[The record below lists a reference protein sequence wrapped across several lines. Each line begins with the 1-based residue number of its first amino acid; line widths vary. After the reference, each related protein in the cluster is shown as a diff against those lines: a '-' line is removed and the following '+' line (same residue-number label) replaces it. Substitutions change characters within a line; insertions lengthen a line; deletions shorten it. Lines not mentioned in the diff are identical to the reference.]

1 MEKKFNPEKFKLVG
15 LALGDFHKAIKEK
28 DVFVREARLIPV
40 HKVGNELALASV
52 FLASLKYVKEYRE
65 KFFRAIKFKKSSQLF
80 FYSEVHFSHR
90 DYQSSRLDGLIL
102 SVSKGIIKD
111 AVILEFKGK
120 GGNVDPVQIDQYLT
134 LNKSTYKV
142 DKLVSVSPEYVPDI
156 DHLPYTPIKKHKAVQ
171 LYHFSWSRLKN
182 IASLLLF
189 QNGDNIEDEDQVNI
203 LSEVMHYFESDT
215 NGLRGFSQMKKGW
228 SNVVTAIKTGVK
240 PEQYDLEEA
249 VQSWLEE
256 QTDMAHLLSG
266 ELGVPVSTSSA
277 KKDGSLVKKLK
288 SEISSLSKT
297 NQLKFQ
303 LLIKDVVS
311 DIKVA
316 ADFRN
321 ETIEMSIDL
330 EAPSEDSKRN
340 RARLTWLNNQLKRA
354 QERESEA
361 FNKLSDDIFIDV
373 AVKFGRQPIRYK
385 LTDFDTAWEDLVNE
399 KDITSYSILAIK
411 DVGKNFKS
419 NKKFVELIEQMM
431 FDYYQGLVQN
441 LKSYTRPAP
450 RISNH
455 DS

>member
-1 MEKKFNPEKFKLVG
+1 MNKQFNPQKFKLVG
-15 LALGDFHKAIKEK
+15 LSIDDFFKAVKEGDLRA
-28 DVFVREARLIPV
+28 REARLIPV
-40 HKVGNELALASV
+40 LKAGDEMALASV
-52 FLASLKYVKEYRE
+52 LLASFKYVKEFRE
-65 KFFRAIKFKKSSQLF
+65 KFFKAVKFKKSAQIYYF
-80 FYSEVHFSHR
+80 TEVQFEHREYS
-90 DYQSSRLDGLIL
+90 SSRLDGLIL

-111 AVILEFKGK
+111 AMILEFKGK
-120 GGNVDPVQIDQYLT
+120 NGKVDPSQIDQYLS
-134 LNKSTYKV
+134 LNKTTFRV
-142 DKLVSVSPEYVPDI
+142 DKLISVSPEYVPDI
-156 DHLPYTPIKKHKAVQ
+156 DHLPYTPIKKSKAVQ

-203 LSEVMHYFESDT
+203 LTEVMHYLESDT

-228 SNVVTAIKTGVK
+228 SNVVAAIKTGVK

-288 SEISSLSKT
+288 SEISTLSKT

-311 DIKVA
+311 DIKVV

-330 EAPSEDSKRN
+330 DAPSEDSKRN

-361 FNKLSDDIFIDV
+361 FNKLSDNIFIDV
-373 AVKFGRQPIRYK
+373 SVKFGRQPIRYK
-385 LTDFDTAWEDLVNE
+385 LSDFHIAWEDLVNE

-411 DVGKNFKS
+411 DIGAKFKS

-455 DS
+455 EK

>member
-1 MEKKFNPEKFKLVG
+1 MENQFKPQKFKLVG
-15 LALGDFHKAIKEK
+15 LSIEDFHKAIKEK
-28 DVFVREARLIPV
+28 DLYAREARLIPI
-40 HKVGNELALASV
+40 KTGDEMALASV
-52 FLASLKYVKEYRE
+52 LLSSFKYVKEYRE
-65 KFFRAIKFKKSSQLF
+65 KFFKAIKFKKAAQIYYYTEVQF
-80 FYSEVHFSHR
+80 EHREYS
-90 DYQSSRLDGLIL
+90 SSRLDGLIL

-111 AVILEFKGK
+111 AVIIEFKGK
-120 GGNVDPVQIDQYLT
+120 NGSVDPIQIEQYLT
-134 LNKSTYKV
+134 LNKSTFKV
-142 DKLVSVSPEYVPDI
+142 DKLVSISPEYVPDI
-156 DHLPYTPIKKHKAVQ
+156 DHLPYTPVKQTKAVS

-203 LSEVMHYFESDT
+203 LNEVMHYLESDT
-215 NGLRGFSQMKKGW
+215 NGLKGFSQMKKGW
-228 SNVVTAIKTGVK
+228 SNVVAAIKTGVK
-240 PEQYDLEEA
+240 PETYDLEDA

-256 QTDMAHLLSG
+256 QTDMAHLLSS
-266 ELGVPVSTSSA
+266 ELGVPVSTSSS
-277 KKDGSLVKKLK
+277 KKDGSLVKKLN
-288 SEISSLSKT
+288 SEISSLKKT

-311 DIKVA
+311 DIDVV

-330 EAPSEDSKRN
+330 DAPSEDSKRN
-340 RARLTWLNNQLKRA
+340 RARLTWLNNQLKKA
-354 QERESEA
+354 QERESVA
-361 FNKLSDDIFIDV
+361 FNKLSDDIFIDIS
-373 AVKFGRQPIRYK
+373 VKFGRQPIRYK
-385 LTDFDTAWEDLVNE
+385 LTDFHKAWEDLVNE

-419 NKKFVELIEQMM
+419 KRLFVELIEQMM

-455 DS
+455 D

>member
-1 MEKKFNPEKFKLVG
+1 MNKQFNPQKFKLVG
-15 LALGDFHKAIKEK
+15 LSIDAFFKAVKEGDLRA
-28 DVFVREARLIPV
+28 REARLIPV
-40 HKVGNELALASV
+40 LKAGDEMALASV
-52 FLASLKYVKEYRE
+52 LLASFKYVKEFRE
-65 KFFRAIKFKKSSQLF
+65 KFFKAVKFKKSAQIYYF
-80 FYSEVHFSHR
+80 TEVQFEHREYS
-90 DYQSSRLDGLIL
+90 SSRLDGLIL

-111 AVILEFKGK
+111 AMILEFKGK
-120 GGNVDPVQIDQYLT
+120 NGKVDPSQIDQYLS
-134 LNKSTYKV
+134 LNKTTYRV
-142 DKLVSVSPEYVPDI
+142 DKLISVSPEYVPDI
-156 DHLPYTPIKKHKAVQ
+156 DHLPYTPIKKSKAVQ

-203 LSEVMHYFESDT
+203 LTEVMHYLESDT

-228 SNVVTAIKTGVK
+228 SNVVAAIKTGVK

-311 DIKVA
+311 DIKVV

-330 EAPSEDSKRN
+330 DAPSEDSKRN

-373 AVKFGRQPIRYK
+373 SVKFGRQPIRYK
-385 LTDFDTAWEDLVNE
+385 LSDFHIAWEDLVNE

-411 DVGKNFKS
+411 DIGAKFKS

-450 RISNH
+450 RISSH
-455 DS
+455 D

>member
-1 MEKKFNPEKFKLVG
+1 MNKQFNPQKFKLVG
-15 LALGDFHKAIKEK
+15 LSIDDFNKAIKEG
-28 DVFVREARLIPV
+28 DLRAREARLIPIL
-40 HKVGNELALASV
+40 KAGDEMALASV
-52 FLASLKYVKEYRE
+52 LLASFKYVKEFRE
-65 KFFRAIKFKKSSQLF
+65 KFFKAVKFKKSAQIYYF
-80 FYSEVHFSHR
+80 TEVQFEHR
-90 DYQSSRLDGLIL
+90 EYASSRLDGLIL

-111 AVILEFKGK
+111 AMILEFKGK
-120 GGNVDPVQIDQYLT
+120 NGKVDPSQIDQYLS
-134 LNKSTYKV
+134 LNKTTFKV
-142 DKLVSVSPEYVPDI
+142 DKLISVSPEYVPDI
-156 DHLPYTPIKKHKAVQ
+156 DHLPYTPIRKSKAVH

-203 LSEVMHYFESDT
+203 LTEVMHYLESDT

-228 SNVVTAIKTGVK
+228 GNVVTAIKTGVK
-240 PEQYDLEEA
+240 PEAYDLEEA

-288 SEISSLSKT
+288 SEINSLSKT

-311 DIKVA
+311 DIKVV

-330 EAPSEDSKRN
+330 DAPSEDSKRN
-340 RARLTWLNNQLKRA
+340 RSRLTWLNNQLKRA

-373 AVKFGRQPIRYK
+373 SVKFGRQPIRYK
-385 LTDFDTAWEDLVNE
+385 LSDFHLAWDDLVNE
-399 KDITSYSILAIK
+399 KDITSYSIMAIK
-411 DVGKNFKS
+411 DIGAKFKS

-455 DS
+455 D

>member
-1 MEKKFNPEKFKLVG
+1 MNKQFNPQKFKLVG
-15 LALGDFHKAIKEK
+15 LSIEDFFKAVKEGNLRA
-28 DVFVREARLIPV
+28 REARLIPV
-40 HKVGNELALASV
+40 LKAGDEMALASV
-52 FLASLKYVKEYRE
+52 LLASFKYVKEFRE
-65 KFFRAIKFKKSSQLF
+65 KFFKAVKFKKSAQIYYF
-80 FYSEVHFSHR
+80 TEVQFEHREYS
-90 DYQSSRLDGLIL
+90 SSRLDGLII

-120 GGNVDPVQIDQYLT
+120 NGKVDPPQIDQYLS
-134 LNKSTYKV
+134 LNKVTFKV
-142 DKLVSVSPEYVPDI
+142 DKLISISPEYVPDI
-156 DHLPYTPIKKHKAVQ
+156 DHLPYTPIKKTKSVQ

-203 LSEVMHYFESDT
+203 LTEVMHYLESDT

-311 DIKVA
+311 DIKVI

-330 EAPSEDSKRN
+330 DAPSEDSKRN
-340 RARLTWLNNQLKRA
+340 RARLTWLNNQLKKA
-354 QERESEA
+354 QDRESEA
-361 FNKLSDDIFIDV
+361 FNKLSDKIFIDV
-373 AVKFGRQPIRYK
+373 SVKFGRQPIRYK
-385 LTDFDTAWEDLVNE
+385 LSDFHIAWEDLANE
-399 KDITSYSILAIK
+399 KDITSFSILAINDIGK
-411 DVGKNFKS
+411 DFKS

-441 LKSYTRPAP
+441 LKSYARPAP

-455 DS
+455 D

>member
-1 MEKKFNPEKFKLVG
+1 M
-15 LALGDFHKAIKEK
+15 
-28 DVFVREARLIPV
+28 
-40 HKVGNELALASV
+40 S
-52 FLASLKYVKEYRE
+52 
-65 KFFRAIKFKKSSQLF
+65 
-80 FYSEVHFSHR
+80 
-90 DYQSSRLDGLIL
+90 
-102 SVSKGIIKD
+102 
-111 AVILEFKGK
+111 
-120 GGNVDPVQIDQYLT
+120 
-134 LNKSTYKV
+134 LNKTTFKV
-142 DKLVSVSPEYVPDI
+142 DKLISVSPEYVPDI
-156 DHLPYTPIKKHKAVQ
+156 DHLPYTPIRKSKAVH

-203 LSEVMHYFESDT
+203 LTEVMHYLESDT
-215 NGLRGFSQMKKGW
+215 NGLSGFSQMKKGW
-228 SNVVTAIKTGVK
+228 GNVVTAIKTGVK
-240 PEQYDLEEA
+240 PEAYDLEEA

-288 SEISSLSKT
+288 SEINSLSKT

-311 DIKVA
+311 DIKVV

-330 EAPSEDSKRN
+330 DAPSEDSKRN
-340 RARLTWLNNQLKRA
+340 RSRLTWLNNQLKRA

-361 FNKLSDDIFIDV
+361 FNKLSDDILIDV
-373 AVKFGRQPIRYK
+373 SVKFGRQPIRYK
-385 LTDFDTAWEDLVNE
+385 LSDFHLAWDDLVNE
-399 KDITSYSILAIK
+399 KDITSYSIMAIK
-411 DVGKNFKS
+411 DIGAKFKS

-455 DS
+455 D

>member
-1 MEKKFNPEKFKLVG
+1 MNKQFNPQKFKLVG
-15 LALGDFHKAIKEK
+15 LSIDDFFKAVKEGDLRA
-28 DVFVREARLIPV
+28 REARLIPV
-40 HKVGNELALASV
+40 LKAGDEMALASV
-52 FLASLKYVKEYRE
+52 LLASFKYVKEFRE
-65 KFFRAIKFKKSSQLF
+65 KFFKAVKFKKSARIYYFTEVQF
-80 FYSEVHFSHR
+80 EHREYS
-90 DYQSSRLDGLIL
+90 SSRLDGLIL

-111 AVILEFKGK
+111 AMILEFKGK
-120 GGNVDPVQIDQYLT
+120 NGKVDPSQIDQYLS
-134 LNKSTYKV
+134 LNKTTFRV
-142 DKLVSVSPEYVPDI
+142 DKLISVSPEYVPDI
-156 DHLPYTPIKKHKAVQ
+156 DHLPYTPIKKSKAVQ

-203 LSEVMHYFESDT
+203 LTEVMHYLESDT

-228 SNVVTAIKTGVK
+228 SNVVAAIKTGVK

-311 DIKVA
+311 DIKVV

-330 EAPSEDSKRN
+330 DAPSEDSKRN

-354 QERESEA
+354 QEREAEA
-361 FNKLSDDIFIDV
+361 FNKLSENIFIDV
-373 AVKFGRQPIRYK
+373 SVKFGRQPIRYK
-385 LTDFDTAWEDLVNE
+385 LSDFHMAWEDLVNE

-411 DVGKNFKS
+411 DIGAKFKS

-455 DS
+455 D

>member
-1 MEKKFNPEKFKLVG
+1 MNKQFNPQKFKLVG
-15 LALGDFHKAIKEK
+15 LSIEDFFKAVKEGDLRA
-28 DVFVREARLIPV
+28 REARLIPV
-40 HKVGNELALASV
+40 LKAGDEMALASV
-52 FLASLKYVKEYRE
+52 LLASFKYVKEFRE
-65 KFFRAIKFKKSSQLF
+65 KFFKAVKFKKSAQIYYF
-80 FYSEVHFSHR
+80 TEVQFENREYS
-90 DYQSSRLDGLIL
+90 SSRLDGLIL

-120 GGNVDPVQIDQYLT
+120 NGKVDPSQIDQYLS
-134 LNKSTYKV
+134 LNKTTFKV
-142 DKLVSVSPEYVPDI
+142 DKLISVSPEYVPDI
-156 DHLPYTPIKKHKAVQ
+156 DHLPYTPIKKTKSVQ

-203 LSEVMHYFESDT
+203 LTEVMHYLESDT

-311 DIKVA
+311 DIKVI

-330 EAPSEDSKRN
+330 DAPSEDSKRN
-340 RARLTWLNNQLKRA
+340 RARLTWLNNQLKKA
-354 QERESEA
+354 QDRESEA
-361 FNKLSDDIFIDV
+361 FNKLSDNIFIDV
-373 AVKFGRQPIRYK
+373 SVKFGRQPIRYK
-385 LTDFDTAWEDLVNE
+385 LTDFHMAWEDLVNE

-411 DVGKNFKS
+411 DIGAKFKS

-455 DS
+455 D